1 MSSAELPRTQ
11 PCAVDSQ
18 AVVVCADA
26 LLAPYDAAVV
36 RAQAALSEIRCAAE
50 QSTSVQQSVPVPLL
64 ARR

>member
-11 PCAVDSQ
+11 PFAVDSQ
-18 AVVVCADA
+18 AVVCADA